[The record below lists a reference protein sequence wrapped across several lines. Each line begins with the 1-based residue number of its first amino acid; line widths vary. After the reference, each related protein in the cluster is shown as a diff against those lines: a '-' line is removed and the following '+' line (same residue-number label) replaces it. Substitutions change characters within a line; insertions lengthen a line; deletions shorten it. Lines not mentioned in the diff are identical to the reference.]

1 MTEETYEMADTS
13 EKKGNKTLWIILGI
27 AAVVIICCC
36 CVVILAAIIVGL
48 ASFTTE
54 PYYFFNP
61 LLNLI

>member
-1 MTEETYEMADTS
+1 MTEEYYETADTS
-13 EKKGNKTLWIILGI
+13 EKKGNRTLWIILGI